1 MHTLHT
7 AQTLPDG
14 RRIKAIHVTP
24 SGPLVELAKPGE
36 LPVLVTAGEVKSIKS
51 QKAPT
56 LGNQLRFTAEH
67 LGRLEQMKLPIAERQ
82 LHQIARNLNTWV
94 NEYLRT
100 ALEPDRRVADGVQR
114 IANAMRNWSINDASD
129 LEQVDSW
136 QDSLMKYSR
145 RVKTL
150 NTSSSNNL
158 AHAAEP
164 DFIPALNK
172 NKPYRPRALVHV
184 RSLNLVGRVE
194 NVWRTKSGDFVY
206 KLELVGPGG
215 EAKGSA
221 VASHGDLTPRR
232 SKALKMSPQQTL
244 TQARLL
250 ILDYTSRNR
259 GGSMDGWPRVLPR
272 VLTVLRQAIS
282 QLESDSPYRQ
292 TLYAWARKIQ
302 QARSVGELNIAAAL
316 IGRVAQAMGRGTRA
330 RKDLLRDLRYVINA
344 TPRLSFNSQYALY
357 TWQVMGRDKAVESGR
372 RAVDFA
378 RKQGQRG
385 ARASLKP
392 QRGSDWWFVTLMVQR
407 SDVPEGGR
415 RKSAKAWDA
424 GEIKRMLRTRGFD
437 VRSVSGSDAR
447 WKVTMSARHP
457 SDAQRIIGQAW
468 AYLGQ
473 TVPGARMLRAEPGRF
488 RDGGHGAVLEFSA
501 PSYGQRSR
509 KDEALFED
517 ELQSAVDYAREA
529 ERLDGAGDSAG
540 ARQRIGYAQD
550 ELEHASSAKA
560 EPKLNR
566 AQILQFVRQAGGDA
580 NEVTTMMAGRNVV
593 RLIVSGLTAQSA
605 PQVERGLIQR
615 LTSAGYRIAKHMVS
629 GPLGSNER
637 NAQVWFGPVE
647 SGVFRSAIPKSALY
661 QKAQRVGKALAAD
674 SSPERAV
681 YALNAAVGLA
691 QAEGRLTV
699 QELDAAPLAQHAVKS
714 ILPLWKAGDKTGAQ
728 AHAVVAIKAL
738 EGGPVLQ
745 SGMLKLAGQIKEL
758 HADIEAGRSADLSKF
773 DELAKACEDT
783 DMKTAPAAG
792 QRAVQKAAEL
802 LRHARTLCQKTLT
815 RGTENHEKACNALAQ
830 AAFMCTLAHGRMSV
844 RSSAKFAGVEL
855 QEAMRLL

>member
-292 TLYAWARKIQ
+292 
-302 QARSVGELNIAAAL
+302 SV
-316 IGRVAQAMGRGTRA
+316 V
-330 RKDLLRDLRYVINA
+330 
-344 TPRLSFNSQYALY
+344 
-357 TWQVMGRDKAVESGR
+357 
-372 RAVDFA
+372 
-378 RKQGQRG
+378 
-385 ARASLKP
+385 
-392 QRGSDWWFVTLMVQR
+392 
-407 SDVPEGGR
+407 
-415 RKSAKAWDA
+415 
-424 GEIKRMLRTRGFD
+424 
-437 VRSVSGSDAR
+437 
-447 WKVTMSARHP
+447 
-457 SDAQRIIGQAW
+457 
-468 AYLGQ
+468 
-473 TVPGARMLRAEPGRF
+473 
-488 RDGGHGAVLEFSA
+488 
-501 PSYGQRSR
+501 
-509 KDEALFED
+509 
-517 ELQSAVDYAREA
+517 
-529 ERLDGAGDSAG
+529 
-540 ARQRIGYAQD
+540 
-550 ELEHASSAKA
+550 
-560 EPKLNR
+560 
-566 AQILQFVRQAGGDA
+566 
-580 NEVTTMMAGRNVV
+580 
-593 RLIVSGLTAQSA
+593 
-605 PQVERGLIQR
+605 
-615 LTSAGYRIAKHMVS
+615 
-629 GPLGSNER
+629 
-637 NAQVWFGPVE
+637 
-647 SGVFRSAIPKSALY
+647 
-661 QKAQRVGKALAAD
+661 
-674 SSPERAV
+674 
-681 YALNAAVGLA
+681 
-691 QAEGRLTV
+691 
-699 QELDAAPLAQHAVKS
+699 
-714 ILPLWKAGDKTGAQ
+714 
-728 AHAVVAIKAL
+728 
-738 EGGPVLQ
+738 
-745 SGMLKLAGQIKEL
+745 
-758 HADIEAGRSADLSKF
+758 
-773 DELAKACEDT
+773 
-783 DMKTAPAAG
+783 
-792 QRAVQKAAEL
+792 
-802 LRHARTLCQKTLT
+802 
-815 RGTENHEKACNALAQ
+815 
-830 AAFMCTLAHGRMSV
+830 
-844 RSSAKFAGVEL
+844 
-855 QEAMRLL
+855 